1 MVVISWDEDDHFEFE
16 YEFELVVIH
25 DKEDEYSHEAN
36 WGKVLL
42 AGYAGYELCCAVV
55 LCKCI
60 KWQSGDISVYTDEL
74 SGQILSLKLT

>member
-1 MVVISWDEDDHFEFE
+1 MN
-16 YEFELVVIH
+16 
-25 DKEDEYSHEAN
+25 DKEDEDSHEAS

-60 KWQSGDISVYTDEL
+60 KWQSGDFQFI
-74 SGQILSLKLT
+74 QMKLT